1 METGLQRQHLLGIA
15 ELSPA
20 EIAHVLDT
28 AETFREIN
36 AREIKKV
43 PTLRGRTLVNLFF
56 EPSTRTR
63 TSFEIAGKRLS
74 ADTINISSSTS
85 SVTKGETL
93 LDTARNLEA
102 MSPDF
107 IVIRHPSAGAP
118 HALARICR
126 AAIVNAGDGAHE
138 HPTQALLDALTIR
151 QQKGRIEGLEV
162 AILGDVLHSRVARS
176 NTHLLTKLGAR
187 VRLAGPGTLAPP
199 EFTSLVENGDVSI
212 TNRVEEAVAHA
223 DVVMVLRIQRERQ
236 SSAFLP
242 SLREYAVHYG
252 LNLKRLGAAKPD
264 AIVMHP
270 GPMNRGI
277 EIASDVAD
285 GTRSLILDQVA
296 NGLAVR
302 MAVLYLLA
310 GGSLLAQHTDE
321 RAKPEQ
327 QTPAASS
334 SQQTPAEVVS
344 NDDSTGEPRHT
355 LQTRDAATRPAP
367 SETDGR
373 TQSALEF
380 ETVAAAPE
388 IRNRRARPNRPKLAS
403 ASTNPQPST
412 DHGQLTTD
420 N

>member
-1 METGLQRQHLLGIA
+1 VETGLERRHLLGIA

-20 EIAHVLDT
+20 EIARVLDT

-102 MSPDF
+102 MAPDF

-118 HALARICR
+118 HALAKICR
-126 AAIVNAGDGAHE
+126 AAVVNAGDGAHE

-187 VRLAGPGTLAPP
+187 VRLAAPP
-199 EFTSLVENGDVSI
+199 EFTTLVSGGGVAI
-212 TNRVEEAVAHA
+212 ANRVEEAVAGA

-252 LNLKRLGAAKPD
+252 LNLKRLAAAKPD

-310 GGSLLAQHTDE
+310 GGSLLAQREDE
-321 RAKPEQ
+321 RAKSEQ
-327 QTPAASS
+327 QSPDETAPAAER
-334 SQQTPAEVVS
+334 ADE
-344 NDDSTGEPRHT
+344 TGQAASAAALT
-355 LQTRDAATRPAP
+355 DDAAAQAAA
-367 SETDGR
+367 EADGGR
-373 TQSALEF
+373 AQSALEF
-380 ETVAAAPE
+380 ETVVNGAPP
-388 IRNRRARPNRPKLAS
+388 RNAPRRSRPNRPKLAPPTS
-403 ASTNPQPST
+403 DPQPPA
-412 DHGQLTTD
+412 GREQLTTD

>member
-1 METGLQRQHLLGIA
+1 MKAALAQKHLLGIR
-15 ELSPA
+15 ELAPA

-28 AETFREIN
+28 AETFREVSE
-36 AREIKKV
+36 REIKKV
-43 PTLRGRTLVNLFF
+43 PTLRGRTVINLFF

-74 ADTINISSSTS
+74 ADVINISASTS

-102 MSPDF
+102 MSPDL
-107 IVIRHPSAGAP
+107 IVIRHPSPGAP

-126 AAIVNAGDGAHE
+126 AGIVNAGDGAHE

-151 QQKGRIEGLEV
+151 QHKGRIEHLRV
-162 AILGDVLHSRVARS
+162 AILGDILHSRVARS
-176 NTHLLTKLGAR
+176 NIHLLTKLGAQ
-187 VRLAGPGTLAPP
+187 VALAGPGTLLPRDFGALTADATLRI
-199 EFTSLVENGDVSI
+199 ET
-212 TNRVEEAVAHA
+212 RVEAAIEGA

-252 LNLKRLGAAKPD
+252 LNLKRLAYAAPD
-264 AIVMHP
+264 AIVLHP

-285 GTRSLILDQVA
+285 GARSLILDQVA

-310 GGSLLAQHTDE
+310 GGASATASATPVTTHVTNTTHANSASNAMSATQATV
-321 RAKPEQ
+321 AG
-327 QTPAASS
+327 TPAPAPDASA
-334 SQQTPAEVVS
+334 PEREAPPVAEPL
-344 NDDSTGEPRHT
+344 T
-355 LQTRDAATRPAP
+355 AATADK
-367 SETDGR
+367 SE
-373 TQSALEF
+373 
-380 ETVAAAPE
+380 
-388 IRNRRARPNRPKLAS
+388 
-403 ASTNPQPST
+403 
-412 DHGQLTTD
+412 
-420 N
+420 